1 MISECSWRWPGVVIS
16 TELVH
21 FSEFAFVLFCYIT
34 NHLVTGL
41 LRNCE
46 FCFLKFSG
54 NQKFTV
60 SLRNSHLVFHVK
72 VERSARGKFCL
83 VVEILNGSFF
93 WSLQVFIQADGLQHM
108 VWVGLS
114 ISRLVRQ
121 KAKVLSLSKETNQ
134 NIEPQGSIP
143 ASIESFQNVF
153 VCTVMLAD
161 SKDDRIKDSF

>member
-1 MISECSWRWPGVVIS
+1 M
-16 TELVH
+16 H

-60 SLRNSHLVFHVK
+60 SLRTSHLVFHVK

-108 VWVGLS
+108 V
-114 ISRLVRQ
+114 
-121 KAKVLSLSKETNQ
+121 
-134 NIEPQGSIP
+134 
-143 ASIESFQNVF
+143 
-153 VCTVMLAD
+153 
-161 SKDDRIKDSF
+161 